1 MPAGRPRT
9 PTRLKELAGNPG
21 KRALNKAEPKPTGIL
36 SPPKSL
42 SREAA
47 TIWRHVVGA
56 MPTGVFASVD
66 QGLLTAYCEA
76 YATHQRATKALKTEP
91 LMVTGSTGQM
101 VVSPWVKLQ
110 ADQARLMITLSAR
123 LGFDPISRAHLAT
136 PNDEVT
142 SDEFDGLIN

>member
-1 MPAGRPRT
+1 MPAGRPSK

-36 SPPKSL
+36 APPKTL
-42 SREAA
+42 SKDA
-47 TIWRHVVGA
+47 TAIWRHVVGA
-56 MPTGVFASVD
+56 MPTGVFTSVD

-76 YATHQRATKALKTEP
+76 YATHQRATIALKTEP

-101 VVSPWVKLQ
+101 VVSPWVKLR

-123 LGFDPISRAHLAT
+123 LGFDPISRAHLAA
-136 PNDEVT
+136 PNGDGPA
-142 SDEFDGLIN
+142 DEFAGLIN